1 MFFGVEMDA
10 TQVLNMTPGQ
20 LKTALTLR
28 DMAHKVA
35 RQNGGSAYLSAV
47 IPEPAVRHPLS
58 LDGLLRKFKEVALD
72 QVDIPGDLK
81 DQILRKRSGKILAL
95 PILLRIRINYQR
107 LIFHQCLNMH
117 QNQ

>member
-1 MFFGVEMDA
+1 MDA

-81 DQILRKRSGKILAL
+81 DQILREMEAERNAGYVEMEKKWQDFGITHSS
-95 PILLRIRINYQR
+95 
-107 LIFHQCLNMH
+107 
-117 QNQ
+117 